1 MARNWFITGT
11 SSGIGAALAQAAL
24 AAGDTVVGTVRRPR
38 RITTFEALAPGRA
51 HALLLDV
58 DHLDDIAGAVQA
70 AVDRLGTIDIVVNNA
85 GRSIF
90 GAVEETGLDEAAD
103 LMRTNLLAPMAV
115 MQAFLPHFRARGSGL
130 FINMSSGCGL
140 FGTPGVGA
148 YCASKFA
155 LEGLSETVAAEAAGF
170 GVKVLLVEPGAVA
183 TRFIS
188 HGTQDVR
195 KRLSAYEALSGRGKA
210 ALAVYYESAAER
222 PESVATAILAALDG
236 GDIPLRLPLSQGVCE
251 GLKHKGLAYVA
262 MACG

>member
-1 MARNWFITGT
+1 MAKNWFITGT
-11 SSGIGAALAQAAL
+11 SGGIGAALAQAAL
-24 AAGDTVVGTVRRPR
+24 ARGDTVVGTVRQPEQ
-38 RITTFEALAPGRA
+38 IATFEALAPGRA

-58 DHLDDIAGAVQA
+58 DQLDDIAGTAQS
-70 AVDRLGTIDIVVNNA
+70 AVDRVGQIDIVVNNA

-90 GAVEETGLDEAAD
+90 GAVEETGIEEASA
-103 LMRTNLLAPMAV
+103 LLRTNLLAPMAV

-170 GVKVLLVEPGAVA
+170 GVKVMLVEPGAVA

-188 HGTQDVR
+188 HGTQEAR
-195 KRLSAYEALSGRGKA
+195 MRLPEYQALSGHGKA
-210 ALAVYYESAAER
+210 ALDVYYQSAADQ
-222 PESVATAILAALDG
+222 PETVATAILAALESEN
-236 GDIPLRLPLSQGVCE
+236 IPLRLPLSQGVRE
-251 GLKHKGLAYVA
+251 GLKHKGQAYID
-262 MACG
+262 MASD